1 MSQRADGDESIHLT
15 DGLIREKA
23 DASLQNCFSTHIYR
37 FVSLFFLTV
46 DTSGSLLFVGFL
58 HPPSLFRQR
67 DVNPS
72 LSLHCLGI
80 KLKIPVLPFAHT
92 DSIPSS

>member
-23 DASLQNCFSTHIYR
+23 DASLQNCFSTHISR

-46 DTSGSLLFVGFL
+46 DTSGSLLFVGFP
-58 HPPSLFRQR
+58 HPPSLFRRR
-67 DVNPS
+67 DVNPLTLVTLFRDQAQNPHHS
-72 LSLHCLGI
+72 FC
-80 KLKIPVLPFAHT
+80 T
-92 DSIPSS
+92 YR